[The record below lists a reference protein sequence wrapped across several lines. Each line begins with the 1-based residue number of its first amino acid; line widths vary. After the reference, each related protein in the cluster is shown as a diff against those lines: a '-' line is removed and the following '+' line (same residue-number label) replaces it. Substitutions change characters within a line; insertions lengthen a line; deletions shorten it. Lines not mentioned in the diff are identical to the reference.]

1 MSGGALTKA
10 DLAEKLYD
18 ELGLNKREAK
28 ELVELFFEE
37 IRRSLESNEQ
47 VKLSGFGN
55 FDLRD
60 KSQRPGR
67 NPKTGEEIPISARR
81 VVTFRPGQKLK
92 AKVEAYAGTK
102 P

>member
-1 MSGGALTKA
+1 MGALTKA
-10 DLAEKLYD
+10 DMAEKLYE

-28 ELVELFFEE
+28 EIVEMFFEE
-37 IRRSLESNEQ
+37 IRTALEKGSQ

-60 KSQRPGR
+60 KNQRPGR

-92 AKVEAYAGTK
+92 ARVEAYAGSVQQ
-102 P
+102 

>member
-37 IRRSLESNEQ
+37 IRRSLEDNEP

-55 FDLRD
+55 FELRD

>member
-1 MSGGALTKA
+1 MALTKA
-10 DLAEKLYD
+10 DIAEMLFE

-28 ELVELFFEE
+28 ELVDYFFDE
-37 IRRSLESNEQ
+37 IRESLANGQQ

-92 AKVEAYAGTK
+92 ARVEAYAGTNQ
-102 P
+102 

>member
-1 MSGGALTKA
+1 MALTKA
-10 DLAEKLYD
+10 ELAEMLFE

-28 ELVELFFEE
+28 ELVEMFFEE
-37 IRRSLESNEQ
+37 IRAALEDGRQ

-60 KSQRPGR
+60 KDQRPGR

-92 AKVEAYAGTK
+92 SRVEAYAGSQQ
-102 P
+102 